1 MQFLGHQK
9 IYKMLNEIV
18 LYIMIPV
25 VCVIVYVFAVAD
37 PVFFR
42 SASTTGFRLSAYP
55 FFILCLEPCI
65 KGCKRSKL
73 EQSVPDKIVRIR
85 VSLKDSNTVRYTAD
99 SLSGMNSI
107 SLSRCIIHQHLYFL
121 FHFLV
126 FNRFNHLPYF
136 GPFFIQIYCSL
147 YSRFAYLSINCYI
160 DSPQSSTRMLLA
172 LGLHH
177 TSRQTLLS
185 RPLDCQTLTIQ
196 N

>member
-1 MQFLGHQK
+1 MKRWREGGLCCSLVANLSKTSSHLFHINQCIVWRKVSSKSWRQSEILDAWRLSSYN
-9 IYKMLNEIV
+9 IIV
-18 LYIMIPV
+18 LSFIKGKFKLS
-25 VCVIVYVFAVAD
+25 CSVAD

-107 SLSRCIIHQHLYFL
+107 SLSRCIIH
-121 FHFLV
+121 
-126 FNRFNHLPYF
+126 
-136 GPFFIQIYCSL
+136 
-147 YSRFAYLSINCYI
+147 
-160 DSPQSSTRMLLA
+160 
-172 LGLHH
+172 
-177 TSRQTLLS
+177 
-185 RPLDCQTLTIQ
+185 
-196 N
+196 